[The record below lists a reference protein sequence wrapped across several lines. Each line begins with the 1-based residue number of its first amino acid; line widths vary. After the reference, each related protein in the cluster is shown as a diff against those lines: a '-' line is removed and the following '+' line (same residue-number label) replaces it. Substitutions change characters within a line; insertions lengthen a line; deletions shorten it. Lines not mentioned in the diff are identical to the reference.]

1 MKLSR
6 RRCRGR
12 SPESLVRTVGCCDR
26 CDKAKSTAQDEVTQ
40 ATAGNAKETLSGLL
54 EAAHTQWQAESAHW
68 NDEASTSLLVF
79 SSESALRL
87 KRNCQ
92 CPKAACHHSGIAGPG
107 GPGDRG
113 HRQLGP
119 FPDAAVRLGAR
130 ALGTYVPNSSRR
142 RARPS

>member
-1 MKLSR
+1 ML
-6 RRCRGR
+6 
-12 SPESLVRTVGCCDR
+12 
-26 CDKAKSTAQDEVTQ
+26 KSTVQDEVTQ
-40 ATAGNAKETLSGLL
+40 PTAGNAKETLSSLL

-79 SSESALRL
+79 SSESALNFETQL
-87 KRNCQ
+87 
-92 CPKAACHHSGIAGPG
+92 PVPSGCLPSQRHRGARGPG
-107 GPGDRG
+107 NRG